1 MRFLHRNGGHE
12 AAGLVKQVA
21 DNVLFHTEL
30 DQTRIL
36 YSNVHVIEDV
46 GYIASRMQI
55 CEGMM
60 TTGSD
65 SGFDLFV
72 AMSSKWKSRVPAI
85 LASQEPSLLARLLNA
100 SSGAKGIAQSELRQ
114 KLRIN
119 QPRLSKLMQKLVE
132 AGWIEVKRSKADS
145 REQLA
150 TATAAGRDAMANLK
164 SDLAALVRASG
175 AEPTPSQR
183 TKPSVTRRRRGIQSM
198 SKRQVDDL
206 PYPTDL

>member
-1 MRFLHRNGGHE
+1 
-12 AAGLVKQVA
+12 
-21 DNVLFHTEL
+21 
-30 DQTRIL
+30 
-36 YSNVHVIEDV
+36 
-46 GYIASRMQI
+46 MQI

-100 SSGAKGIAQSELRQ
+100 SSVAKGIAQSELRRE
-114 KLRIN
+114 LGIN

-150 TATAAGRDAMANLK
+150 TATAAGRSAMANLK
-164 SDLAALVRASG
+164 SDLAALVRAPRAEKPPARVGPVRLRLGKHPRPPKEQRPFPALSG
-175 AEPTPSQR
+175 PE
-183 TKPSVTRRRRGIQSM
+183 
-198 SKRQVDDL
+198 DL
-206 PYPTDL
+206 NS